1 MKRILLFCGM
11 LLLTACASK
20 IDNIKADKD
29 TLSKIDEGYLLI
41 GIETNRDLKAIYVDG
56 PKSFILTAQDIRSG
70 SNYILANL
78 PLGEYTISRI
88 NLNNYSYLDLDDE
101 KEQWQFTLA
110 ANKIN
115 YVGHLNITTRGF
127 WYTASQ
133 IVLEN
138 KSSQAIE
145 FVESNY
151 PTILAGRS
159 LNYGGPGEDLFFPF
173 IEKTLTKQE
182 VKQ

>member
-1 MKRILLFCGM
+1 M

-173 IEKTLTKQE
+173 IEQTLAKRE
-182 VKQ
+182 VK